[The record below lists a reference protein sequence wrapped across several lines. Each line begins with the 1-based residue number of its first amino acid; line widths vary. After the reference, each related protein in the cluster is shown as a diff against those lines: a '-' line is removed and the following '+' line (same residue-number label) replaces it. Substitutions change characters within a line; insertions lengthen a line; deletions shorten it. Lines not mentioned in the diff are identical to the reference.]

1 MRLRGPSASSRAV
14 LLAVS
19 VLLVLSAFALPASAS
34 HRTQFIHAKQ
44 WFESPR
50 QECAS
55 GTFEASG
62 AVTASGNARSC
73 ARKFYPPSKV
83 KGTTELH
90 NGDDLSVVWNVQC
103 RDEDGRLR
111 HFECT
116 GQWRVDGPNWVGGGQ
131 ARLVLD
137 FVAAPYG
144 TADFTFNGNLSP
156 A

>member
-1 MRLRGPSASSRAV
+1 MRLHRPGAGSRVV

-19 VLLVLSAFALPASAS
+19 VLLVLSAFAVPAFAS

-44 WFESPR
+44 WFEAPN
-50 QECAS
+50 QQCAS

-62 AVTASGNARSC
+62 AFNATGDARSC
-73 ARKFYPPSKV
+73 ARLFYPPSKV

-90 NGDDLSVVWNVQC
+90 NSDDLSVKWNVQC
-103 RDEDGRLR
+103 RDEDGRAR

-116 GQWRVDGPNWVGGGQ
+116 GQWKVDGPNWVGGGQ